1 MKPHLRSKKITSS
14 RVPLLNR
21 FEVDLNIEKRD
32 LHVLTGK
39 YTYYVIEVKSAS
51 PFISGDDFSKSS
63 ESVSSQFI
71 TSSP

>member
-1 MKPHLRSKKITSS
+1 MRNKKIASS
-14 RVPLLNR
+14 RVPLFNR

-51 PFISGDDFSKSS
+51 SLISGEDFSKSL
-63 ESVSSQFI
+63 ESVSSQLI
-71 TSSP
+71 SSSP